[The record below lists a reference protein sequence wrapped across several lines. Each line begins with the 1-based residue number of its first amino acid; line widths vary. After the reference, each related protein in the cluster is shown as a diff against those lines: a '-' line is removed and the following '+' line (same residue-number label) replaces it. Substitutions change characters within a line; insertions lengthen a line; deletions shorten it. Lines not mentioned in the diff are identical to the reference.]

1 MLTIASSYILQEVC
15 TISNMKMCFQAG
27 ACAGFLKGVGE
38 VLARIAGSEVAGSEA
53 ICGNGP
59 GAQPPEKF
67 LTEFYAK
74 QIGYQYRRFKAVDNT
89 L

>member
-1 MLTIASSYILQEVC
+1 
-15 TISNMKMCFQAG
+15 MKEPG
-27 ACAGFLKGVGE
+27 ACAVFLKRVGE
-38 VLARIAGSEVAGSEA
+38 ELAQSAGSEVSASEA
-53 ICGNGP
+53 ICGNVP
-59 GAQPPEKF
+59 GAQPSEKI

>member
-1 MLTIASSYILQEVC
+1 MT
-15 TISNMKMCFQAG
+15 G

-38 VLARIAGSEVAGSEA
+38 ELAQSASSEVAASEA
-53 ICGNGP
+53 ICGNVP